1 LNELHRVVDR
11 EPVVDRAARRVDV
24 DGDVLVRVLGLQV
37 QQLGDDQV
45 RDLIVDRGAE
55 KDYSLVQQTR
65 VDVERALASRGL
77 LDDHGN
83 QRAHAGSLLAGVQS
97 FVSVE
102 AVSLSG
108 VQSLSRA
115 WARSGEIRFTSE
127 TIRSKIGRASCRE
140 RVA

>member
-1 LNELHRVVDR
+1 M
-11 EPVVDRAARRVDV
+11 
-24 DGDVLVRVLGLQV
+24 

-45 RDLIVDRGAE
+45 CDLIVDRGAE
-55 KDYSLVQQTR
+55 EDDSLVQQAR
-65 VDVERALASRGL
+65 VDVEGSLASRGL

-97 FVSVE
+97 FVSVG

-115 WARSGEIRFTSE
+115 WARSGAIRCTSP
-127 TIRSKIGRASCRE
+127 TILSRVFFRLSSARS
-140 RVA
+140 V